1 VMSWLSVMIGQNIIP
16 RRYDPLVDG
25 LDMRKVHTRLEEL
38 RSGIARCV
46 ESMPGHWDFIQGAY
60 ARQI

>member
-1 VMSWLSVMIGQNIIP
+1 MIGQNIIP

-25 LDMRKVHTRLEEL
+25 LDAFKVRSRLEEL
-38 RSGIARCV
+38 RAGIARSV